1 MTDRRKWVTARLIA
15 APESLRATV
24 QEAASTAVQRTTGS
38 VRGDFADEL
47 TAAAEQRLGS
57 SIFSDAAALDLLTAD
72 TLITLACEWV
82 AGHEP
87 ERLGELR

>member
-47 TAAAEQRLGS
+47 MAAAERCLASSGASAGS
-57 SIFSDAAALDLLTAD
+57 ASALLTAD
-72 TLITLACEWV
+72 TLTTLACEWV
-82 AGHEP
+82 AENDP

>member
-1 MTDRRKWVTARLIA
+1 LTDRRKWVTARLIA

-24 QEAASTAVQRTTGS
+24 QEAASMAVQRTTGS

-47 TAAAEQRLGS
+47 MAAAERRLGS
-57 SIFSDAAALDLLTAD
+57 PGVSHATALDLLTAD

-82 AGHEP
+82 AENDPG
-87 ERLGELR
+87 RLGELR